1 MEAEAHG
8 LKVITSSHVA
18 CHTCG
23 CTCGGGRVNPTGSSL
38 NEVSQH
44 ISQQLGDSADDSDL
58 ECLGESNPGSFQL
71 IINHPEDQYE
81 TKDVFKEEKKLVS
94 VKTHKR
100 KVQAL
105 LKQLPSVSCNNK
117 MQPGLWKPDEIERLI
132 EAYTKYGNNWIKVQK
147 HVKTRTKTAC
157 TNKMLKIDPMST
169 KCSYEW
175 KPTEDESLVAIKNEN
190 PQMSWLEVHQKFFPK
205 ISASE
210 IETRYY
216 KLIGVSHSQKRL
228 SELKLFKLISMRQL
242 GKSNDD
248 ICRAFYNKPIQ
259 ELEKCIS
266 DKITPYVQEYR
277 RGVPQKVGEAD
288 TQSID
293 DICKN
298 FLNRPTSVEDDD
310 SDPTQ
315 QEITKLL
322 PILIEDF
329 QSRHKL
335 TAEEICE
342 QDLCSYEPYKVQDKA

>member
-147 HVKTRTKTAC
+147 HVKTRSKMAC

-175 KPTEDESLVAIKNEN
+175 KSTEDESLVTIKNEN
-190 PQMSWLEVHQKFFPK
+190 PQMSWLEVHQKFFPNMFLFLTKEYLNVVISHHVTIIVFCDRWK
-205 ISASE
+205 I
-210 IETRYY
+210 
-216 KLIGVSHSQKRL
+216 
-228 SELKLFKLISMRQL
+228 MRIL
-242 GKSNDD
+242 NSVGNSN
-248 ICRAFYNKPIQ
+248 Q
-259 ELEKCIS
+259 
-266 DKITPYVQEYR
+266 
-277 RGVPQKVGEAD
+277 
-288 TQSID
+288 
-293 DICKN
+293 
-298 FLNRPTSVEDDD
+298 
-310 SDPTQ
+310 
-315 QEITKLL
+315 KLL
-322 PILIEDF
+322 DQDFETYQPKKIL
-329 QSRHKL
+329 QKL
-335 TAEEICE
+335 MG
-342 QDLCSYEPYKVQDKA
+342 